1 MSHKSKSQ
9 NNIEKIK
16 QFCSYLINW
25 EEQKDYYVNEFLP
38 QIMNYNFAGLST
50 DARQLF
56 LEIRNETSIGEW
68 NNLIETIVYIQEHS
82 TDSSKKISV
91 QNPVNIKISEEK
103 FTKKLPLL
111 KQKYGFEGFVHTTS
125 FDNFINIMKDKILYS
140 RYELEQKNKQ
150 FNDIALQNVIEKTAF
165 SVSKYVRFYWRT
177 KTSTNYTNEGI
188 KPKKALKGN
197 YTAHSAIPVIMIFKP
212 DIYSLVD
219 NVWFTDKNAG
229 KTGFDIFKDVDEL
242 DFNTIFS
249 DEPKANYSDY
259 EWNKIKPVRSAE
271 ILFPSAI
278 STQYISKII
287 FRSECDKERVQYILG
302 NDTRFIVDKDKFC
315 NEWLYVDHYDYDRKE
330 KRLLIHYHKGQKYK
344 DWCRLSDY
352 HHTMRKYD
360 DKGNILDE
368 RDCTDW
374 FEKEVKAM
382 GIQLKKDESAA
393 FLVYYIDGIECMR
406 LKIND

>member
-1 MSHKSKSQ
+1 MEKGL
-9 NNIEKIK
+9 IEVAPLAYMRGRTLDNAFIPY
-16 QFCSYLINW
+16 QQIGLEEVPPHGQAYVMGYLILQSIVDRWGIEALGDIERNHAASGSW
-25 EEQKDYYVNEFLP
+25 EE
-38 QIMNYNFAGLST
+38 
-50 DARQLF
+50 
-56 LEIRNETSIGEW
+56 
-68 NNLIETIVYIQEHS
+68 
-82 TDSSKKISV
+82 SV
-91 QNPVNIKISEEK
+91 
-103 FTKKLPLL
+103 KL
-111 KQKYGFEGFVHTTS
+111 V
-125 FDNFINIMKDKILYS
+125 
-140 RYELEQKNKQ
+140 
-150 FNDIALQNVIEKTAF
+150 
-165 SVSKYVRFYWRT
+165 
-177 KTSTNYTNEGI
+177 
-188 KPKKALKGN
+188 
-197 YTAHSAIPVIMIFKP
+197 
-212 DIYSLVD
+212 
-219 NVWFTDKNAG
+219 
-229 KTGFDIFKDVDEL
+229 TGCTPADIFKDVNEL

-249 DEPKANYSDY
+249 NEPKANYSDY

-287 FRSECDKERVQYILG
+287 FRSECDKERAQYILG

-330 KRLLIHYHKGQKYK
+330 KKLLIHYHKGQKYK

-382 GIQLKKDESAA
+382 GIQLGKDESAA